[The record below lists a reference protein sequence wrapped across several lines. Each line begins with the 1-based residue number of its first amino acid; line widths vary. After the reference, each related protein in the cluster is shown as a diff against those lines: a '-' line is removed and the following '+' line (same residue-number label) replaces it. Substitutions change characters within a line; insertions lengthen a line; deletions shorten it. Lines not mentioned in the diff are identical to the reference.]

1 MRAAIV
7 VLGLALCGCG
17 TEPSFDERYS
27 QSQNEV
33 ASRARELDLSLNET
47 NVATNSDGRIEAIAE

>member
-1 MRAAIV
+1 MRSTIGVIA
-7 VLGLALCGCG
+7 LALCGCG

-33 ASRARELDLSLNET
+33 ANRARELDVAMNET
-47 NVATNSDGRIEAIAE
+47 NISDSSDGRIDASTD